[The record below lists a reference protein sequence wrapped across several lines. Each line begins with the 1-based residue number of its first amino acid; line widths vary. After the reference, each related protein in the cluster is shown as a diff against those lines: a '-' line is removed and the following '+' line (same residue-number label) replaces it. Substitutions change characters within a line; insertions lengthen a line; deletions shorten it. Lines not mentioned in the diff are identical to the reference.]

1 MTDNGTNATDRRLT
15 RADLEDKFRKLQ
27 EDVQGRIS
35 DKRESIMAAAGVA
48 GALIF
53 VVAYLLGR
61 RAGRRKRRKVEF
73 RGF

>member
-1 MTDNGTNATDRRLT
+1 MPENSSETGDRRLT

-35 DKRESIMAAAGVA
+35 EKRESIVAAAGVA
-48 GALIF
+48 GAVIF

-61 RAGRRKRRKVEF
+61 RAGKRKRRNVEF